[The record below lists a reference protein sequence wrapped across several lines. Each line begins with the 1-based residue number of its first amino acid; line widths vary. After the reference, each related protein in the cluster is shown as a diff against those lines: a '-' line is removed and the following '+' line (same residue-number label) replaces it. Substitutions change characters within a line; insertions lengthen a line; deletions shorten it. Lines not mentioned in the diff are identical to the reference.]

1 LTQKLTWLIGDSTKS
16 FPLAMATMGDIVSAD
31 GGFKKSNMKVK
42 ELPDLQFTYPVMSR
56 LNKAAVVAT
65 TSTETNPGYGNQ
77 PFKIVFTDNWI
88 KRNYMIESPLG
99 VQAYVLGDPVK
110 V

>member
-1 LTQKLTWLIGDSTKS
+1 
-16 FPLAMATMGDIVSAD
+16 
-31 GGFKKSNMKVK
+31 
-42 ELPDLQFTYPVMSR
+42 MSR

-110 V
+110 VAEGYEYTVQMNAVSDKTICPPSELVAGALWSDLNTFNAES